1 MLEFTRRTNVT
12 HMLMFTRKIN
22 ITHDEELWTQ
32 DETTLYTS
40 YICTICGRRC
50 VSRNDMKRHVRVHT
64 GERPYVCEHC
74 GRAFK
79 IKHHLKDRVRVHLK
93 DLM

>member
-1 MLEFTRRTNVT
+1 MSEIKVEDRSIFFFNKSSAT
-12 HMLMFTRKIN
+12 FIA
-22 ITHDEELWTQ
+22 DEELWTK
-32 DETTLYTS
+32 DETSRYTS
-40 YICTICGRRC
+40 YICNICGRRC

-79 IKHHLKDRVRVHLK
+79 IKHHLKDHVRVHLK